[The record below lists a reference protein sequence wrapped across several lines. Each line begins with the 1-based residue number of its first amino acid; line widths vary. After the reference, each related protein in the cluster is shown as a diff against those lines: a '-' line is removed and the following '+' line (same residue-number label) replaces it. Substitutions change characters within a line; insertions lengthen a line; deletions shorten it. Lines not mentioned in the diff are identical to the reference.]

1 MQLFMFFLVNNNFSP
16 DSDLNP
22 ILKKKPEYLNLDDK
36 FCNFFYDNY
45 FKINQ
50 FMDIFLYAE
59 HLSFQ
64 ELIKTLQPEYKKE
77 IDKKVIED
85 IKNKFQIKIE
95 KDKLPWKELAA
106 AIRRFIS
113 RYLVGER
120 QTTDIDESLEL
131 AFQLTRRDL
140 WGEICGK
147 LENLE
152 SLIFGKIN
160 EFKLK
165 VGQAF
170 NLYEIIGEEDK
181 NTIKNIEKVDEV
193 KKEEKTNEENINNE
207 EAVEDDTGE
216 SDEEGKLLD

>member
-1 MQLFMFFLVNNNFSP
+1 MQLLMFFLVNNTFSP
-16 DSDLNP
+16 DTDLNH
-22 ILKKKPEYLNLDDK
+22 ILKNRPEYLNLDDK
-36 FCNFFYDNY
+36 FVKFLDDYDL
-45 FKINQ
+45 KINQ
-50 FMDIFLYAE
+50 FMNILFYAE
-59 HLSFQ
+59 HLSFK
-64 ELIKTLQPEYKKE
+64 ELIKTLQPEYKIE

-85 IKNKFQIKIE
+85 IEKKFQIKVE
-95 KDKLPWKELAA
+95 NDDLPWKELAA

-147 LENLE
+147 LENFE

-181 NTIKNIEKVDEV
+181 NTIKNIEKVEEV
-193 KKEEKTNEENINNE
+193 KKEEIHEENKNNE
-207 EAVEDDTGE
+207 VNAE
-216 SDEEGKLLD
+216 DEEVQTEEEDEIE